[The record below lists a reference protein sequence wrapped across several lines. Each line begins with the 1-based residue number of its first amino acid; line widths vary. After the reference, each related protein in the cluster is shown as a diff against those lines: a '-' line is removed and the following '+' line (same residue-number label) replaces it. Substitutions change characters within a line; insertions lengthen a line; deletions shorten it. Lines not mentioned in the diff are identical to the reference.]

1 MIPSAWQ
8 WRVHIPS
15 PHVELE
21 DASGRPE
28 DYDDRN
34 GYLADFLGDRSDFL
48 VPLPLLRDK
57 SDLLQVEQ
65 APKERPFELRY
76 QNFSVIMSRSRRFCC
91 LTGVNFDGRAPFF
104 RFKRPGWKTDP
115 RIPKAAQIDGAE
127 FYVPT
132 VFDRGHMT
140 NSCPQVHSFND
151 ATWGD
156 LEDWILSQ
164 ERSRASKGS
173 VFTGPIFHESDPMY
187 QGVRVPVA
195 FYKVVAVIDDAKDQL
210 SVTAFEM
217 DQSDVMPLQPG
228 TPMPEAPFDPG
239 RFSVD
244 QITLSELEERS
255 GLDFGRLKEFDV
267 LAAQAVPR
275 SVLEGARLRLPLL
288 GSVRSCFG
296 SLTLRS
302 GSRNTDSQTLVYTG
316 RPFWKPRLPR
326 R

>member
-1 MIPSAWQ
+1 MAPSPWQ
-8 WRVHIPS
+8 WRAHMPS
-15 PHVELE
+15 PDVEAE
-21 DASGRPE
+21 AASGRPE

-34 GYLADFLGDRSDFL
+34 GYLADFLGDSSDFL
-48 VPLPLLRDK
+48 VPLPLPRDK
-57 SDLLQVEQ
+57 SDLLQVER

-91 LTGVNFDGRAPFF
+91 LTGVNIDGSAPFF

-132 VFDRGHMT
+132 VFDRDHMVRRLDPVWGLEGTARLANADTHHYT

-164 ERSRASKGS
+164 ERSRDSKGS
-173 VFTGPIFHESDPMY
+173 VFTGPIFQESDPMY

-195 FYKVVAVIDDAKDQL
+195 FYKVIAVIDDAKGQL

-217 DQSDVMPLQPG
+217 DQSDVMPPR
-228 TPMPEAPFDPG
+228 PEAPN
-239 RFSVD
+239 
-244 QITLSELEERS
+244 LEHRS
-255 GLDFGRLKEFDV
+255 IR
-267 LAAQAVPR
+267 AAFQW
-275 SVLEGARLRLPLL
+275 
-288 GSVRSCFG
+288 
-296 SLTLRS
+296 T
-302 GSRNTDSQTLVYTG
+302 
-316 RPFWKPRLPR
+316 K
-326 R
+326 